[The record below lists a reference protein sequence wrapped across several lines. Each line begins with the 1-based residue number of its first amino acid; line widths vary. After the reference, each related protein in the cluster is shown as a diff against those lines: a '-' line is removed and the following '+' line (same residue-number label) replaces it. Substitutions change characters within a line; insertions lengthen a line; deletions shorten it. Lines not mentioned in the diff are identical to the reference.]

1 MDRAGGAGAVL
12 RRGAA
17 RHPRPGD
24 RPGDVHRGHHGDGD
38 PRRPG
43 RRLGVA
49 SALPNISRYTG
60 GALGAAI
67 LGAIL
72 NAHLPAGL
80 EEALGR
86 VSPAGR
92 ALVADGF
99 RTALLAAAGFLLLA
113 ALAASR
119 MPRLDAREPAAVA
132 PPPPSLDAPV
142 PR

>member
-1 MDRAGGAGAVL
+1 MLPGILGLGIGLAMST
-12 RRGAA
+12 AA
-17 RHPRPGD
+17 ITATAIH
-24 RPGDVHRGHHGDGD
+24 DV
-38 PRRPG
+38 PAS
-43 RRLGVA
+43 RLGVA

-99 RTALLAAAGFLLLA
+99 RAALLAAAGFLLLA

-132 PPPPSLDAPV
+132 QPPPSLDAPV